1 MLETWFDSD
10 EKPQTEFKIRC
21 SVLQKRTSVDANHTS
36 SYPDV
41 FSQKLRIIILNDRS
55 RFVRHS

>member
-21 SVLQKRTSVDANHTS
+21 SFLQKRTSVDANHMSIT
-36 SYPDV
+36 Y
-41 FSQKLRIIILNDRS
+41 FIS
-55 RFVRHS
+55 RCIFTEAQNYNPY